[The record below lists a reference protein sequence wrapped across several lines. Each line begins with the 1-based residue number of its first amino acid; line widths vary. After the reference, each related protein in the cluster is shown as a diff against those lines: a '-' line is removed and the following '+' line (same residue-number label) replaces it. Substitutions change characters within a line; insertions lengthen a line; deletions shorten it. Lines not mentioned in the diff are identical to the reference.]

1 MLDHD
6 PEMSPSPRLQRSV
19 GAARVA
25 LGVDGAGKTR
35 LRDLAQQGCA
45 KAMLPR
51 THSVDPEVVFL
62 NTAGGITGGDRLS
75 YRLDLAPG
83 ARATGATQTAERAYR
98 AAEGAGEVRVAL
110 NVGAGGRLDWL
121 PQETILFDG
130 SATRRETRVEMA
142 GNATLLWV
150 ETLVFGRAAMGE
162 ALARVAM
169 RDDRQIRRDGRLVLW
184 EPFALTPEAL
194 NHPVGMDGARAIS
207 TVVFLSPAA
216 ETACDAVRRLAP
228 EGVHWAASAWDG
240 KLVARAMAADAQP
253 LKQALVP
260 LLELLREGRAM
271 PRVWQV

>member
-1 MLDHD
+1 MLDHI
-6 PEMSPSPRLQRSV
+6 PATSSSPQLQRSM

-25 LGVDGAGKTR
+25 LGVDAAGQTR

-51 THSVDPEVVFL
+51 THSEDPEVVFL

-75 YRLDLAPG
+75 YTLDLGPG

-98 AAEGAGEVRVAL
+98 AADGTGEVRVAL
-110 NVGAGGRLDWL
+110 SVGAGGRLDWL

-130 SATRRETRVEMA
+130 SATRRDTRVDMA
-142 GNATLLWV
+142 GDATLLWV

-162 ALARVAM
+162 ALAEVSL

-184 EPFALTPEAL
+184 EPLGLTPEAL
-194 NHPVGMDGARAIS
+194 SHPACMDGARAIS

-216 ETACDAVRRLAP
+216 ETARDAVRRLVP

-240 KLVARAMAADAQP
+240 KLVVRAFAADAQP

-260 LLELLREGRAM
+260 LLELLRDGRAV